1 MTARSI
7 LDDAKLSRFHVKTAA
22 FGTAGQFCDGYI
34 LGIIAPALPVFA
46 RTHEVSPVMA
56 GLLGASA
63 LVGLFVG
70 SLVFG
75 WLTDR
80 IGRRRM
86 FVFDLLAFVLLSLAQ
101 LAVTDS
107 LWLLVLRFLL
117 GIAVGADYSIAPTL
131 VAEFAPRRYRA
142 ALLAAGPAMWTI
154 GYVLAFAVG
163 AAMASMGDDS
173 WRWMLATSA
182 IPAAALLL
190 MRVSTPESPRWLI
203 RNGRADEALAILRKH
218 VKPDAQLSDLDEEPE
233 GQARLRDVFAIA
245 HRRRLAFACLFW
257 FCQVVPYFAVFTFL
271 PDIFGALTVAS
282 GFWQTMVVNLFLLIG
297 GLLGIVTID
306 LVRRRT
312 YTLTSF
318 TLLLLSTLAIGL
330 WHNASATYVIVC
342 IALFALV
349 SSALAALD
357 TVYPSEMFP
366 TSIRATATGICVAF
380 SRIGAAIGTFLLP
393 IGMSAYG
400 VHTVTLIAAGIVAAG
415 LWISAIWAP
424 ETRGLTLTAA
434 GANPPS
440 PRTQATPASDG
451 GAPSHTPH

>member
-7 LDDAKLSRFHVKTAA
+7 LDDAALSKFHVKTAA

-46 RTHEVSPVMA
+46 RTHPVSPAMA

-63 LVGLFVG
+63 LVGLFLG

-86 FVFDLLAFVLLSLAQ
+86 FVLDLLAFVLLSLAQ
-101 LAVTDS
+101 LAVTDAI
-107 LWLLVLRFLL
+107 WLLIVRFLL

-154 GYVLAFAVG
+154 GYVLAFSVG
-163 AAMASMGDDS
+163 AAMSGAGDGS

-190 MRVSTPESPRWLI
+190 LRISTPESPRWLI
-203 RNGRADEALAILRKH
+203 RHGRADEALAILREH
-218 VKPDAQLSDLDEEPE
+218 VNPDARLADVDEAPAERT
-233 GQARLRDVFAIA
+233 RLRDVFAAA

-271 PDIFGALTVAS
+271 PDIFASLGVAS
-282 GFWQTMVVNLFLLIG
+282 GFWQTMMVNLFLLVG
-297 GLLGIVTID
+297 GFLGIVTID

-318 TLLLLSTLAIGL
+318 ALLLLATLAIGL
-330 WHNASATYVIVC
+330 WHNAPAAYVLIC
-342 IALFALV
+342 MAMFALV
-349 SSALAALD
+349 SSALSALD

-380 SRIGAAIGTFLLP
+380 SRIGAAVGTFLLP
-393 IGMSAYG
+393 IGMAAYG
-400 VHTVTLIAAGIVAAG
+400 VHTVTLVAAAVVAAG
-415 LWISAIWAP
+415 LWISFAWAP
-424 ETRGLTLTAA
+424 ETRGLTLAAA
-434 GANPPS
+434 GAGPASQP
-440 PRTQATPASDG
+440 TPAPDG
-451 GAPSHTPH
+451 GASSHTSH

>member
-1 MTARSI
+1 
-7 LDDAKLSRFHVKTAA
+7 
-22 FGTAGQFCDGYI
+22 
-34 LGIIAPALPVFA
+34 
-46 RTHEVSPVMA
+46 MA

-80 IGRRRM
+80 VGRRRM

-330 WHNASATYVIVC
+330 WRNASATYVIVC

-440 PRTQATPASDG
+440 PPTQATPASDG

>member
-1 MTARSI
+1 MTASSI
-7 LDDAKLSRFHVKTAA
+7 LDDATLSRFHVKTAA

-63 LVGLFVG
+63 LVGLFLG

-86 FVFDLLAFVLLSLAQ
+86 FVLDLLAFVLLSLAQ
-101 LAVTDS
+101 LAVTDAI
-107 LWLLVLRFLL
+107 WLLILRFLL

-163 AAMASMGDDS
+163 AAMAGAGDGS

-190 MRVSTPESPRWLI
+190 MRISTPESPRWLI
-203 RNGRADEALAILRKH
+203 RHGRADEALAILREH
-218 VKPDAQLSDLDEEPE
+218 VNPDAQLADVDEEPA
-233 GQARLRDVFAIA
+233 ARTRVRDVFAA
-245 HRRRLAFACLFW
+245 AYRRRLAFACLFW

-271 PDIFGALTVAS
+271 PDIFGSLGVAS
-282 GFWQTMVVNLFLLIG
+282 GFWQTMVVNLFLLVG
-297 GLLGIVTID
+297 GFVGIVTID

-318 TLLLLSTLAIGL
+318 ALLLLSTLAIGL
-330 WHNASATYVIVC
+330 WHNAPAAYVLIC
-342 IALFALV
+342 LAMFALV
-349 SSALAALD
+349 SSALSALD

-380 SRIGAAIGTFLLP
+380 SRIGAAVGTFLLP

-400 VHTVTLIAAGIVAAG
+400 VHTVTLVAAGVVAVG
-415 LWISAIWAP
+415 LWISASWAP

-434 GANPPS
+434 GSNALSPPGQS
-440 PRTQATPASDG
+440 APAPDG
-451 GAPSHTPH
+451 GASSHAPH

>member
-1 MTARSI
+1 
-7 LDDAKLSRFHVKTAA
+7 
-22 FGTAGQFCDGYI
+22 
-34 LGIIAPALPVFA
+34 
-46 RTHEVSPVMA
+46 
-56 GLLGASA
+56 
-63 LVGLFVG
+63 
-70 SLVFG
+70 
-75 WLTDR
+75 
-80 IGRRRM
+80 
-86 FVFDLLAFVLLSLAQ
+86 
-101 LAVTDS
+101 
-107 LWLLVLRFLL
+107 
-117 GIAVGADYSIAPTL
+117 
-131 VAEFAPRRYRA
+131 
-142 ALLAAGPAMWTI
+142 MWTI

-330 WHNASATYVIVC
+330 WRNASATYVIVC